1 MKGVFHAS
9 VIVLAVTMAAP
20 VLAQP
25 PLSLRGLEAAEGECF
40 IIARLDGGEPVIA
53 GTAKECALRA
63 APASTFKIPHA
74 LIALQSGVITPA
86 TVMQW
91 DGSKGGFASWQRD
104 HTLDSAIKSSV
115 LPFFQ
120 RTATAI
126 GRGRMVSHLRAM
138 RYGSDTFDGEQT
150 TFWINGDLVVSPRE
164 QIAFLRRMFT
174 YQISIDRPHVEI
186 VKQALLMPAGKISN
200 AAGLH
205 DFPLRWTA
213 PLTVHAKTGN
223 TAVNGERVSWLVGE
237 VESGRSAHVFAARVR
252 SSTRPLG
259 TTAGADLALRG
270 LNAVV
275 R

>member
-1 MKGVFHAS
+1 MTWVFRICGV
-9 VIVLAVTMAAP
+9 VLAVSMPT

-25 PLSLRGLEAAEGECF
+25 PLSLRGLDLAEGECF
-40 IIARLDGGEPVIA
+40 IIARLDGGEPVRA
-53 GTAKECALRA
+53 GTVKECDFRTS
-63 APASTFKIPHA
+63 PASTFKIPHA
-74 LIALQSGVITPA
+74 LIALQTGVITPA
-86 TVMQW
+86 TVMPW
-91 DGSKGGFASWQRD
+91 DGSRDGPASWQRD
-104 HTLDSAIKSSV
+104 HTLDSAMTSSV

-138 RYGSDTFDGEQT
+138 RYGSDRFEGEQT
-150 TFWINGDLVVSPRE
+150 TFWINGDLIVSPRE

-174 YQISIDRPHVEI
+174 YQLPIDRPHVEI

-205 DFPLRWTA
+205 DFPLRLTA
-213 PLTVHAKTGN
+213 PAAVHAKTGN
-223 TAVNGERVSWLVGE
+223 TQANGERVSWLVGE
-237 VESGRSAHVFAARVR
+237 VESGRSAYVFAARVR

-270 LNAVV
+270 LNASL